1 MTLQNAV
8 VIFLIATSFAIAS
21 VSATNLALADKSSGS
36 NGLEKADDKVHE
48 NTGPVSDQDIKFH
61 EGLCQGGHS
70 TEALDNLGGCNI
82 LSDPGNS
89 DNNRNDD

>member
-1 MTLQNAV
+1 MTLQKAV
-8 VIFLIATSFAIAS
+8 AIFFIATSLAIAAL
-21 VSATNLALADKSSGS
+21 SATNIVLADKSSGS

-82 LSDPGNS
+82 LSDPGES
-89 DNNRNDD
+89 DENRNDD